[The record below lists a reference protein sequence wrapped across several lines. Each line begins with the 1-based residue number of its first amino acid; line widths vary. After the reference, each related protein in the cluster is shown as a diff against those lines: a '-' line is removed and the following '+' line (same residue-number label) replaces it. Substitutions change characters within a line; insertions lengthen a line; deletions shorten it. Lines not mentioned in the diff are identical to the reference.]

1 MLVSVAV
8 PTCDRP
14 HALDRCLAS
23 LSVIESRDWELLVID
38 QSDGDESRQVAQKW
52 GKKIRQLV
60 YLRLE
65 EKNASAA
72 RNLAI
77 ETARGEVVAFIDDD
91 CTISPDP
98 KWLDHV
104 GDAFEREP
112 EANLI
117 FGSVTAGPHDA
128 TTSFLGGY
136 KVQRGRRLRG
146 SLDTLKVRAIGASM
160 SLRLGSGKRPGF
172 DLLLGP
178 GARFRSTQ
186 DWDYTYRVLAR
197 GGLVVETPDIQV
209 THHGARPY
217 AGGAA
222 SAKWRDYLYGTG
234 ACHVKLLRCGQWIM
248 LAIILDRLVRS
259 IAMIRPH
266 RVFLRRGTH
275 FGRLLM
281 YVRGLRDGLRVP
293 VDRRAGV
300 FLSGPETAAQTWP
313 PEPLGTHA

>member
-23 LSVIESRDWELLVID
+23 LSVIESEDWELLVID
-38 QSDGDESRQVAQKW
+38 QSDDIQSRRVAEAW
-52 GKKIRQLV
+52 GTKIPRLV
-60 YLRLE
+60 YLRLDQ
-65 EKNASAA
+65 KNASAA

-77 ETARGEVVAFIDDD
+77 QTARGEVVAFIDDD

-98 KWLDHV
+98 QWLNHV
-104 GDAFEREP
+104 SEAFEQEP
-112 EANLI
+112 EASLI

-128 TTSFLGGY
+128 ATTFLGGY
-136 KVQRGRRLRG
+136 EVSRGRRLRG
-146 SLDTLKVRAIGASM
+146 SLDALKVRAIGASM
-160 SLRLGSGKRPGF
+160 SLRLAPGKQPGF

-186 DWDYTYRVLAR
+186 DWDYTYRVLAA
-197 GGLVVETPDIQV
+197 GGLVLETPGIHV

-222 SAKWRDYLYGTG
+222 SVKWRDYLYGTG
-234 ACHVKLLRCGQWIM
+234 ACHVKLLRCGHWIM
-248 LAIILDRLVRS
+248 LAIIADRLVRS
-259 IAMIRPH
+259 IGMIRPH
-266 RVFLRRGTH
+266 RVLLRRGTH

-281 YVRGLRDGLRVP
+281 YVRGLRDGLRTP
-293 VDRRAGV
+293 VDRQAGV
-300 FLSGPETAAQTWP
+300 FVSRTEKATQT
-313 PEPLGTHA
+313 